1 MIVSDSG
8 VASYGVAHPAFAGYV
23 ARISDTEEIGS
34 VLSVPMDEV
43 VRRFGGMAEER
54 GDYRYAPG
62 KWSTKEGN
70 LDILDIYGRMLA
82 GLERYDEAL
91 AVQRRAHEMDPLE
104 HRLDWVT
111 TLLRAGRDEE
121 ALEGALRVVD
131 LEPHLAHGRATLGWA
146 YLRLGRTEEGLAEL
160 QRAVSLAPG
169 NTMFQ
174 AQLGQALGLSGD
186 IPGARRILEELE
198 VLSSRRYVS
207 PYHLAYVYTGLG
219 EHERAVD
226 CLERAYD
233 ERAGALYSIRGSFL
247 FRPLHGRPRFT
258 ALLAKMNLA

>member
-1 MIVSDSG
+1 
-8 VASYGVAHPAFAGYV
+8 
-23 ARISDTEEIGS
+23 
-34 VLSVPMDEV
+34 MDEV